1 MGATVPAPLCH
12 RGGMRK
18 QSVPDVSYSGG
29 RASARAIRKSITPSL
44 GPQWIGVP
52 SVGHCPITGLSRPHI
67 YNLIAAGLI
76 RSACLRQPGAIR
88 GRRLVYLPSVLAYL
102 DRCADEETAR
112 FAQAREGAT

>member
-1 MGATVPAPLCH
+1 MKTKTAADG
-12 RGGMRK
+12 
-18 QSVPDVSYSGG
+18 SYSGG
-29 RASARAIRKSITPSL
+29 RASAPATRKSIIPPL
-44 GPQWIGVP
+44 GPQWIGIP

-102 DRCADEETAR
+102 DQCADAETAR
-112 FAQAREGAT
+112 FAQAREGVA